1 MIEEEIE
8 VVSDD
13 VEVAEET
20 TKQLEEE
27 VLG

>member
-13 VEVAEET
+13 VDVAEET
-20 TKQLEEE
+20 TEKLEEE

>member
-13 VEVAEET
+13 AEVAEET
-20 TKQLEEE
+20 TEQLEEE

>member
-1 MIEEEIE
+1 MNEEEIV

-13 VEVAEET
+13 VEVAVET